1 MQTFKKGTPIKC
13 YFSRLRRRHR
23 FLLLQNRHTVR
34 PVHKHRLKQF
44 ALIAM
49 DGMYA
54 SFAGAKACHKI
65 IRINR
70 ATFVSTL
77 ILLLPLQL
85 FALSSDQQQPIQ
97 VEADSLEIRDQEN
110 ISIYTGNVLMNQGS
124 LEISCEQLTLHFDD
138 QKEIILMEMTGAPAT
153 YRQLDDDK
161 QELNGQADQ
170 MQYRQSESILVM
182 TGNARF
188 IYKGNK
194 IESNIIRIST
204 DNQGIQA
211 GSSETDDRVKM
222 LIQPGQK

>member
-1 MQTFKKGTPIKC
+1 MQTYKVKGT
-13 YFSRLRRRHR
+13 
-23 FLLLQNRHTVR
+23 
-34 PVHKHRLKQF
+34 
-44 ALIAM
+44 LI
-49 DGMYA
+49 
-54 SFAGAKACHKI
+54 SL
-65 IRINR
+65 
-70 ATFVSTL
+70 L

-85 FALSSDQQQPIQ
+85 FALSSDEQQPIQ

-138 QKEIILMEMTGAPAT
+138 QKELILMEMTGAPAT

-161 QELNGQADQ
+161 QELNGQADR

-194 IESNIIRIST
+194 IESNTIQIST

-211 GSSETDDRVKM
+211 GSSGTDDRVKM

>member
-1 MQTFKKGTPIKC
+1 
-13 YFSRLRRRHR
+13 
-23 FLLLQNRHTVR
+23 
-34 PVHKHRLKQF
+34 
-44 ALIAM
+44 
-49 DGMYA
+49 
-54 SFAGAKACHKI
+54 
-65 IRINR
+65 
-70 ATFVSTL
+70 
-77 ILLLPLQL
+77 
-85 FALSSDQQQPIQ
+85 
-97 VEADSLEIRDQEN
+97 
-110 ISIYTGNVLMNQGS
+110 MNQGS

-138 QKEIILMEMTGAPAT
+138 QKELILMEMTGAPAT

>member
-1 MQTFKKGTPIKC
+1 MQTVKKGTPINC
-13 YFSRLRRRHR
+13 FFSRLRRHR

-34 PVHKHRLKQF
+34 PVHKHRVKQF

-54 SFAGAKACHKI
+54 SFAGAKACHKK

-70 ATFVSTL
+70 VTLVSTL
-77 ILLLPLQL
+77 ILLIPMQL
-85 FALSSDQQQPIQ
+85 FALSSDEQQPIQ

-138 QKEIILMEMTGAPAT
+138 QKELILMEMTGAPAT

-161 QELNGQADQ
+161 QELNGQADR

-194 IESNIIRIST
+194 IESNTIQIST

-211 GSSETDDRVKM
+211 GSSGTDDRVKM